1 MQVPPK
7 VTSDL
12 LSVRRQ
18 PGNSLVNASNTDSQK
33 LKMALAEK
41 SIAETMFATAYKEK
55 EIIRLQA
62 IKAVELLKGQLRK
75 SETAVEEATNRV
87 ADLTK
92 KIDANA
98 VHNGVNEEEIHN
110 LQNKNTILKNEVSLA
125 LLDQTQQKEVKE
137 TNIKSDLEQQ
147 VQKLRTT
154 NGQLKNSLLSS
165 VTEVS
170 RLEAELKI
178 EMQKYQDAV
187 ESSMRLNNTVGKST
201 KTDEDH
207 EIVASLIDDEETWR
221 DSIEIVQSESNSP
234 MIGTSDLQGGVLVPE
249 GADVIDLSC
258 QSSGVMGSTIAST
271 HRTVIDTEA
280 LKSFQLRIN
289 LLKSKLSVKTR
300 EITVTK
306 KNREIEVLAVTE
318 ESRKTKEDMSKMQE
332 ELAITFKASDDK
344 SLQILQLQEILTEVE
359 EQNKSMDSEITNI
372 MNENNLL
379 QYECATLRKEM
390 MYSKNVLET
399 ESEAALEAEKMSS
412 SLIKNLMTE
421 LVEKNGVTKKLHEKR
436 IAISEKMNDNK
447 SSVFLL
453 ETENVVLKTENEKLI
468 LRLND
473 VDILQKMTSR
483 NLTDEYISLCGVF
496 TEQSCQIATHHGEI
510 LEWNHEVQD
519 LTLANQQ
526 LNQVFIIKFIFI
538 VYFYI

>member
-1 MQVPPK
+1 MQDPPK
-7 VTSDL
+7 VASDL
-12 LSVRRQ
+12 LSIRRQ

-41 SIAETMFATAYKEK
+41 SIAETMFATAFKEK

-75 SETAVEEATNRV
+75 SEQSVQEATNRIY
-87 ADLTK
+87 DLSK
-92 KIDANA
+92 KIDDNA
-98 VHNGVNEEEIHN
+98 VHNSINEEEIHN

-125 LLDQTQQKEVKE
+125 VLDQTQQQKVEE
-137 TNIKSDLEQQ
+137 INIRSDLEEQ
-147 VQKLRTT
+147 VQKLRTK
-154 NGQLKNSLLSS
+154 NGQLKNSLLIS

-178 EMQKYQDAV
+178 EVKKYRDAV
-187 ESSMRLNNTVGKST
+187 GSNMRVNNTVGKGVKS
-201 KTDEDH
+201 DEDH
-207 EIVASLIDDEETWR
+207 EIVTSLIDDEETWR

-234 MIGTSDLQGGVLVPE
+234 MIGAGDIQKQRGVAVVG
-249 GADVIDLSC
+249 GADGIDVGC
-258 QSSGVMGSTIAST
+258 QLSGVMGSAISSAHQTALDTAS
-271 HRTVIDTEA
+271 

-289 LLKSKLSVKTR
+289 LLKSKLSNKTR
-300 EITVTK
+300 EISATK
-306 KNREIEVLAVTE
+306 KNHVVQVVAVTE
-318 ESRKTKEDMSKMQE
+318 EARKMKDELSKMQE

-359 EQNKSMDSEITNI
+359 EQNKSMDLEITETVNQK
-372 MNENNLL
+372 NLL
-379 QYECATLRKEM
+379 QNECASLRKEM
-390 MYSKNVLET
+390 TNSKNVLET

-421 LVEKNGVTKKLHEKR
+421 LVEKESVTKKLHEKR
-436 IAISEKMNDNK
+436 IAISEKMNENM
-447 SSVFLL
+447 SSTFIL

-483 NLTDEYISLCGVF
+483 NLTDEYISLCGAF
-496 TEQSCQIATHHGEI
+496 TEQSCQIATLHGEI
-510 LEWNHEVQD
+510 LVWNQEVQD
-519 LTLANQQ
+519 LTIANQQ
-526 LNQVFIIKFIFI
+526 LNQVF
-538 VYFYI
+538 YI